1 MGRGIL
7 CLFCMVL
14 GSWALSELTAAE
26 TVKRPRERLYF
37 PSGKFICQ
45 SALGFRELA
54 ADYLWFQTIQ
64 YYGSYRKGQHDLT
77 YFQGLV
83 DAVTQLDP
91 RFVEAFRFSSLVLSF
106 DMGSFD
112 AGIDMLKRGILANP
126 REWILPFEVGFI
138 FYVFKRDYAR
148 ASMWFDAA
156 AAVPGAPEFAHR
168 FAAFSH
174 KCAGN
179 LEVSLVL
186 WQNLAETTIS
196 PHMRSVAERMIAQI
210 QELAAASELE
220 AQAGDR

>member
-1 MGRGIL
+1 MA
-7 CLFCMVL
+7 L
-14 GSWALSELTAAE
+14 GSWALNTLTAAQPA
-26 TVKRPRERLYF
+26 VHPRERLYI
-37 PSGKFICQ
+37 PSGRFICQ

-64 YYGSYRKGQHDLT
+64 YYGSYRKGQNDLT

-83 DAVTQLDP
+83 DAVTELDP
-91 RFVEAFRFSSLVLSF
+91 RFVEAFRFSSLVLSM

-126 REWILPFEVGFI
+126 QEWILPFEVGFI

-148 ASMWFDAA
+148 ASAWFDAA

-174 KCAGN
+174 QCAGN
-179 LEVSLVL
+179 LEVSLAL

-196 PHMRSVAERMIAQI
+196 PHMRSVAEHMITQI
-210 QELAAASELE
+210 QDLADSRQSES
-220 AQAGDR
+220 QAGER